1 MTFCVS
7 FDVGTKNLAFVVM
20 CQATQQIVDWDVVT
34 VPNTSLVK
42 LVAYLESLFNDP
54 AKTYQVSTIDT
65 VLIEKQ
71 PSRNTKMR
79 VMENTLHIFFLV
91 YKIPRVVAFSAKN
104 KLGAIGKTVT
114 GKSNYTLRKK
124 YSVLM
129 CRKFL
134 EEFES
139 EQWQARFESHA
150 KKDDLADC
158 VLQYLAYAQPK
169 RIESLS
175 SIVCTL

>member
-1 MTFCVS
+1 MV
-7 FDVGTKNLAFVVM
+7 
-20 CQATQQIVDWDVVT
+20 CQATQQIVDWNVVT

-42 LVAYLESLFNDP
+42 MVAYLESLFNDST
-54 AKTYQVSTIDT
+54 KTYQVSTIDT

-134 EEFES
+134 EEYQFENQVES